1 MATLR
6 AYYPLLQ
13 EANPG
18 KPRQR
23 SKAQDGWQLR
33 WKDHRGKW
41 RTKVYRG
48 DKRSAE
54 KFLQRIVSEVDQIA
68 AGLKA
73 PPEKT
78 MSLTSAVDLY
88 LAHLSATQHSPATVT
103 RYAKSY
109 RAFLEWLPRSAQLQ
123 QVKRRDI
130 ERFKAERLKTCTIAG
145 VGIDLRHLRAFFSW
159 AYGMEYINR
168 SPLVGVKIDTEAKPV
183 RFLTRDELQALYSV
197 IEGDKDAHDLVTF
210 YLSSGARATEIL
222 PPRFT
227 WANVHQNE
235 ITLLGKG
242 NKIRHVGLN
251 DTMKDILESR
261 KHLEHPFPFAY
272 DGVYEKIVRKY
283 YRLAGIFDADLHT
296 LRKTAGA
303 LLIQAE
309 VDIYRVSKFLGHSSV
324 TVTERHYVDLLRQ
337 DYLDIAQI
345 IENRLDSDTHMIYT
359 NQPIPAHSGVRINVY
374 QDAPAGALGASGE
387 ERGSRNP
394 SINKGLSEPSEKP
407 AGVVELVD
415 TGDLKSPARKGLP
428 GSSPGPGTPQF
439 STTTRFPSAR
449 MHP

>member
-6 AYYPLLQ
+6 KYFPLLL
-13 EANPG
+13 ETEPG
-18 KPRQR
+18 NPRQR
-23 SKAQDGWQLR
+23 SSKQDGWQLR

-41 RTKVYRG
+41 RTKVFRG

-54 KFLQRIVSEVDQIA
+54 KFLQRIVSDVDQIA
-68 AGLKA
+68 AGQKA
-73 PPEKT
+73 PPEKS
-78 MSLTSAVDLY
+78 MSLAGAVELY
-88 LAHLSATQHSPATVT
+88 LAHLSATNHAPATIT
-103 RYAKSY
+103 RYRKSIK
-109 RAFLEWLPRSAQLQ
+109 AFLGILPLRAQLQ
-123 QVKRRDI
+123 QIKRRDV
-130 ERFKAERLKTCTIAG
+130 ERFRVERLKTCTIAG

-159 AYGMEYINR
+159 AYGMEYIYR
-168 SPLVGVKIDTEAKPV
+168 SPLVGVKIETEAKPV

-197 IEGDKDAHDLVTF
+197 IEDDRDAQDLVTF

-235 ITLLGKG
+235 ITILGKG

-251 DTMKDILESR
+251 DTIKAILESR
-261 KHLEHPFPFAY
+261 KHLKHPFPFAY

-283 YRLAGIFDADLHT
+283 YPLAGIFDADLHT
-296 LRKTAGA
+296 LRKTSGA

-337 DYLDIAQI
+337 DYQDIAQI
-345 IENRLDSDTHMIYT
+345 LENRLDSDTHMIYT

-374 QDAPAGALGASGE
+374 QDDLAGAKGASGE
-387 ERGSRNP
+387 KRGSRNP
-394 SINKGLSEPSEKP
+394 SINMGLSESDEKS

-415 TGDLKSPARKGLP
+415 TGDLKSPAR
-428 GSSPGPGTPQF
+428 
-439 STTTRFPSAR
+439 
-449 MHP
+449 